1 MKERADIHYVAF
13 VDESYT
19 NASRFRSIACCSL
32 AHKHAERL
40 SADISEIVAN
50 HGLREFKWSK
60 LRNNQSQG
68 CAEALLALIID
79 KLASCAM
86 RIDVL
91 TWDVEDR
98 RHKVVGR
105 DDNANFE
112 RMFFHLLSASMQRRG
127 AESTWRIS
135 ADQRDGVDW
144 ATIHDCLAAVGLRP
158 PADRSIFDTD
168 RDVLHT
174 LDIQTF
180 ETVESDK
187 CPLVQLADLFAG
199 IAVFSGASYDDYKY
213 WLRNTAR
220 QTDMSSDAPSSELS
234 NGQRARF
241 EVLKRLDERCKA
253 RKLGV
258 SLATHRRLRAFDGS
272 NSLNF
277 WLYEPQHEADR
288 APVRE
293 NAKNRGS
300 RC

>member
-1 MKERADIHYVAF
+1 MKVRADIHYAAF
-13 VDESYT
+13 LDESYT

-60 LRNNQSQG
+60 LRNNQSQC
-68 CAEALLALIID
+68 CAQALLALLID
-79 KLASCAM
+79 NLASCDL
-86 RIDVL
+86 RVDVL
-91 TWDVEDR
+91 IWDVEDR

-112 RMFFHLLSASMQRRG
+112 RMFFHLLAASMWRRG

-144 ATIHDCLAAVGLRP
+144 VTIHDCLAAVGRRP
-158 PADRSIFDTD
+158 TADRSIFDTD
-168 RDVLHT
+168 RDVLRN

-199 IAVFSGASYDDYKY
+199 IAVFSGASYDEYEQ
-213 WLRNTAR
+213 WLRNTVG
-220 QTDMSSDAPSSELS
+220 QTDMFSDAPPSELS

-241 EVLKRLDERCKA
+241 EVLKRFDERCKA

-258 SLATHRRLRAFDGS
+258 SLETHRRLRTFDGS
-272 NSLNF
+272 NPLNF

-288 APVRE
+288 APVRG
-293 NAKNRGS
+293 NAKKWGL

>member
-1 MKERADIHYVAF
+1 MHYAAF
-13 VDESYT
+13 LDESYT
-19 NASRFRSIACCSL
+19 NGSRFRSIACCAL
-32 AHKHAERL
+32 PQAHAEAFAEAVRT
-40 SADISEIVAN
+40 IVVE
-50 HGLREFKWSK
+50 HGLREFKWLK
-60 LRNNQSQG
+60 LRNDRSRR
-68 CAEALLALIID
+68 CAEALLALTID
-79 KLASCAM
+79 NLASCAL
-86 RIDVL
+86 RVDVL

-112 RMFFHLLSASMQRRG
+112 RMFFHLLAASMRRRG

-144 ATIHDCLAAVGLRP
+144 VTIHDCLAAVGRRP
-158 PADRSIFDTD
+158 TADRSIFDTD
-168 RDVLHT
+168 RDVLRN

-199 IAVFSGASYDDYKY
+199 IAVFSGASYDDYEH

-220 QTDMSSDAPSSELS
+220 QTDMFSDAPAYTLS
-234 NGQRARF
+234 NGHRARF

-258 SLATHRRLRAFDGS
+258 SLETHRRLRTFDGS
-272 NSLNF
+272 NPLNF

-288 APVRE
+288 APVRG
-293 NAKNRGS
+293 NAKKWGL